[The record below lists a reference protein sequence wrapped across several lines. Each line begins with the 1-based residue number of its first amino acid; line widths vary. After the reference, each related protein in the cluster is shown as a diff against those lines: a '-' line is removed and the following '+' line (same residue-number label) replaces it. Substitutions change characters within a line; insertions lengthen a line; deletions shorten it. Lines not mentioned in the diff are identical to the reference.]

1 MQTQTQ
7 TQDTLKNGRPSKGQS
22 KGEDSPRFALSLPED
37 LRERIRNDAQT
48 LGISEAEV
56 IRRYLIRG
64 IEKSVS
70 G

>member
-22 KGEDSPRFALSLPED
+22 KGEDSPRFALSLPRELRD
-37 LRERIRNDAQT
+37 LIRNEAKR
-48 LGISEAEV
+48 LGIKEAEV
-56 IRRYLIRG
+56 VRRYLIRG
-64 IEKSVS
+64 IEKTVS